1 MKIIIL
7 GANSQLGQ
15 SIKKIS
21 TKFPQLNLVFKSK
34 QQLDLTQRAKVQDF
48 FKLESYNAIINC
60 AAYTNVD
67 KAEEEKELAN
77 EVNHLA
83 VENLAKIAKQHEI
96 KLFHISTDYVFDG
109 AKTEPYSEDE
119 ETLEYSLDQSWMPVS
134 SRTASIQPSFYG
146 LTKLAGEKAVQQ
158 VSPNNSAIIRTSWL
172 YSEFGNNFVKTI
184 SKKSATEKELKV
196 VTDQT
201 GSPTNAQD
209 LAEVL
214 LNLVENHKSNGV
226 EIYHYAN
233 EGICTFNEFAIEIV
247 KQKNKSTVVT
257 EIKTA
262 ELNQKAN
269 RPKYSALNTT
279 KIKTKYKIKIPN
291 WKDSLKKCLSYL

>member
-21 TKFPQLNLVFKSK
+21 TKFPQLNLVFKTK
-34 QQLDLTQRAKVQDF
+34 QQLDLTQRAKVQKF
-48 FKLESYNAIINC
+48 FKLESYDGIINC
-60 AAYTNVD
+60 AAYTDVD

-96 KLFHISTDYVFDG
+96 KLFQISTDYVFDG
-109 AKTEPYSEDE
+109 ISTEPYLETE
-119 ETLEYSLDQSWMPVS
+119 ETLEYTLDQSSMPVS
-134 SRTASIQPSFYG
+134 LRTVSNQPSFYG
-146 LTKLAGEKAVQQ
+146 LTKLAGEKAIQQ
-158 VSPNNSAIIRTSWL
+158 ASPNNSVIIRTSWL
-172 YSEFGNNFVKTI
+172 YSEFGENFVKAI
-184 SKKSATEKELKV
+184 SNKSETEQELKV
-196 VTDQT
+196 VSDQT
-201 GSPTNAQD
+201 GSPTYAED

-214 LNLVENHKSNGV
+214 LNLAQVHKSKSV

-233 EGICTFNEFAIEIV
+233 QGICSFNEFAKEIV
-247 KQKNKSTVVT
+247 KLENKQTKIIK
-257 EIKTA
+257 IKTT
-262 ELNQKAN
+262 ELNQKAK

-279 KIKTKYKIKIPN
+279 KIKTKYKIKIPK
-291 WKDSLKKCLSYL
+291 WKNSLKKCLACL